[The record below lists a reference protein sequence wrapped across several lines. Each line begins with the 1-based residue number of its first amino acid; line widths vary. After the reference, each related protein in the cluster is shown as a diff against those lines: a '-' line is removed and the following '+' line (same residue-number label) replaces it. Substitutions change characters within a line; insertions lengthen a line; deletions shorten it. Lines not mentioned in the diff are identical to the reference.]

1 MSTVLQLVRTL
12 QTPLILVAAV
22 WLLSVLIFGRTPVID
37 QALLFGLIT
46 MVVVVGLYVF
56 VGTSGVVSFGQI
68 SFMAIGAYVTGMLT
82 MPEVAKPVIIPNAPK
97 VFLDTTVSTPVGV
110 LIGAACAAVVA
121 LLVSI
126 PLMRLSGLAAS
137 IATLSVLLIVYTF
150 FQNWQIGTS
159 GSGNLTR
166 IPRDLNAMQ
175 VLPWAIAAILVA
187 WAYSASRFGMQL
199 RASREDHQAARSI
212 GVNIHAERRIA
223 FVVSAGIVG
232 AAGGLF
238 SHALGSISATDFY
251 LATTFSSLAMLV
263 VGGMTTLSGAVIG
276 VSLLSTVSFV
286 FEQWQNDNAVMGVA
300 LSVPSGTRDVV
311 FAAVLLLV
319 LLLKPEGLAAGRD
332 VTFPRRRN
340 SQSNETIAKSASAGG
355 DAEIAEP
362 TAETVSRR
370 PGGHPRR

>member
-1 MSTVLQLVRTL
+1 MSSVLHLVRAL

-22 WLLSVLIFGRTPVID
+22 WLLSLLLFGRTPVLD

-46 MVVVVGLYVF
+46 LVVVVGLFVF

-68 SFMAIGAYVTGMLT
+68 SFMAVGGYVTGMLT
-82 MPEVAKPVIIPNAPK
+82 MPDVAKPVIIPNAPK
-97 VFLDTTVSTPVGV
+97 VFLETSVSTPVGV

-187 WAYSASRFGMQL
+187 WAYSASRFGMRL

-212 GVNIHAERRIA
+212 GVNIPAERRIA

-263 VGGMTTLSGAVIG
+263 VGGMTSLSGAVIG
-276 VSLLSTVSFV
+276 ASLLGSVSFV
-286 FEQWQNDNAVMGVA
+286 FEQWQNDNAVVGVA
-300 LSVPSGTRDVV
+300 VSVPAGTRDLV

-319 LLLKPEGLAAGRD
+319 LLARPEGLAAGRD
-332 VTFPRRRN
+332 VAFRRRWKA
-340 SQSNETIAKSASAGG
+340 QSSETIAKLSSS
-355 DAEIAEP
+355 DSEAEIAA
-362 TAETVSRR
+362 TNR
-370 PGGHPRR
+370 